1 MPIPALS
8 VDDLYRHTDLSDL
21 DFETTKELEP
31 VETLIGQE
39 RALEAVRF
47 AARMRSRGY
56 NLFVIGPK
64 GSGKHAAVRGYL
76 GDRAERFPAGDDW
89 VYVNDF
95 KDPHRPI
102 ALRLPPGEGPELN
115 RRIEKLIDDLRA
127 SVAAVL
133 EGEDYRTR
141 REAIDRDFAKQS
153 EEMLESVAAAAKEKG
168 LILVRTEQGF
178 AIAPEDDGKPMAQET
193 FNALPED
200 RRESL
205 QKEIEAAQAL
215 LRDALHKAPLLERD
229 RQKAVRS
236 LNDTVARSL
245 VDEEIAEAR
254 DGLTPTAELD
264 AWIAALQED
273 LVEKIHL
280 FAQPADGQK
289 GPNQKAP
296 NQQGPGLTDPA
307 GAPDPLRR
315 FRVNVFV
322 SNHPDAGAPVVI
334 EDHPTLG
341 RLVGR
346 IEYRAQMGS
355 MLTDFTLI
363 RPGALHC
370 ANGGYLLIDALK
382 LIQQPFAWDALKRA
396 LYNASV
402 TIESPQDAATT
413 TLAVSIQP
421 ASIPISVKVVL
432 FGDQR
437 LYHTLAAADPD
448 FADLFKVA
456 ADFDDIMERDRE
468 HDTLYARLI
477 ATIQRNET
485 LRPLDREAVE
495 RVIEHCSRLVDD
507 RERVTTRVGLIA
519 DLLREADYQARE
531 QGHKTVGR
539 ADVEAAL
546 EANRRRSDRIER
558 RMREQ
563 ILTETV
569 LIDTEGEAVG
579 QVNGLAVLQ
588 IGGHAFGRPT
598 RITARVRA
606 GTGRVVDIEREVE
619 LGGPLHS
626 KGMLILQGYLA
637 ATYATDVP
645 TSLQA
650 SLVFEQSYGGV
661 DGDSASSTELYA
673 LLSALSEVPIRQGI
687 AVTGSVNQMGAVQAI
702 GGVNEKIEGF
712 FDICA
717 ARGLSGGQG
726 VMVPAANT
734 RHLMLKQEVR
744 DAVAAGTFRI
754 WAVATI
760 AEGIEILT
768 GVPAGR
774 RGDDGGFPDGSI
786 NARVEARMRAFAE
799 TRRRFSGYPLS
810 SPDTAD

>member
-1 MPIPALS
+1 MPIPALT
-8 VDDLYRHTDLSDL
+8 VDDLYRHTDLSKL
-21 DFETTKELEP
+21 GFKTTKELEP
-31 VETLIGQE
+31 VDTLIGQD

-76 GDRAERFPAGDDW
+76 RDRAARFPAGDDW

-95 KDPHRPI
+95 KDPHRPL
-102 ALRLPPGEGPELN
+102 ALRLPPSEGPNLH
-115 RRIEKLIDDLRA
+115 RRIEKLIADLTA

-133 EGEDYRTR
+133 EGEEYRGR
-141 REAIDRDFAKQS
+141 REAIDQEFAKQGEQS
-153 EEMLESVAAAAKEKG
+153 LEGVAAAAKERD
-168 LILVRTEQGF
+168 LLLVRTEQGF
-178 AIAPEDDGKPMAQET
+178 AVVPEDGGKPMAQEK
-193 FNALPED
+193 FNALPQI
-200 RRESL
+200 RRERL
-205 QKEIEAAQAL
+205 QAAIQEVQAL

-229 RQKAVRS
+229 RQKAIRA
-236 LNDTVARSL
+236 LNDSVARSL
-245 VDEEIAEAR
+245 VDEEMTEVR
-254 DGLTPTAELD
+254 EGMTPTEELA
-264 AWIAALQED
+264 AWLAALEED
-273 LVEKIHL
+273 LIEKIHV
-280 FAQPADGQK
+280 FAQPAEARQGQGSGSGQGS
-289 GPNQKAP
+289 GP
-296 NQQGPGLTDPA
+296 TDPA
-307 GAPDPLRR
+307 AAPDPQRR

-322 SNHPDAGAPVVI
+322 SHEAEVGAPVVI

-382 LIQQPFAWDALKRA
+382 LLQQPFAWDALKRA
-396 LYNASV
+396 LYSGRV

-421 ASIPISVKVVL
+421 ADIPLSVKVVL

-456 ADFDDIMERDRE
+456 ADFDDIMERDDE
-468 HDTLYARLI
+468 HDALYARLI
-477 ATIQRNET
+477 ATIQKNET
-485 LRPLDREAVE
+485 LRPFDRKAVE
-495 RVIEHCSRLVDD
+495 RVIEHCSRLVAD
-507 RERVTTRVGLIA
+507 RDRVTTRVGLIA
-519 DLLREADYQARE
+519 DLMREADYQARE
-531 QGHKTVGR
+531 HNHKTVVE

-546 EANRRRSDRIER
+546 EAYRRRSDRIER

-563 ILTETV
+563 ILAETM
-569 LIDTEGEAVG
+569 LIDTDGAEVG
-579 QVNGLAVLQ
+579 QVNGLSVLQ
-588 IGGHAFGRPT
+588 IGTHGFGRPT
-598 RITARVRA
+598 RITARVRP
-606 GTGRVVDIEREVE
+606 GNGKVVDIEREVE

-645 TSLQA
+645 ASLQA
-650 SLVFEQSYGGV
+650 SVVFEQSYGGV

-687 AVTGSVNQMGAVQAI
+687 AVTGSVNQMGDVQAI

-717 ARGLSGGQG
+717 ARGLTGDQG
-726 VMVPAANT
+726 VMIPAANT
-734 RHLMLKQEVR
+734 RHLMLKEEVR
-744 DAVAAGTFRI
+744 DAVKAGKFKV
-754 WAVATI
+754 WAVSTI

-768 GVPAGR
+768 GVPAGP
-774 RGDDGGFPDGSI
+774 RGADGSYPDGTV

-799 TRRRFSGYPLS
+799 TRRRFIEREV
-810 SPDTAD
+810 

>member
-1 MPIPALS
+1 MPISPLT
-8 VDDLYRHTDLSDL
+8 VDDLYRHTDLSGL
-21 DFETTKELEP
+21 GFRTTKDLEP
-31 VETLIGQE
+31 VDTLIGQD

-47 AARMRSRGY
+47 AARMRGRGY

-76 GDRAERFPAGDDW
+76 QERATRFPSGDDW

-102 ALRLPPGEGPELN
+102 ALRLPPGEGPDLH
-115 RRIEKLIDDLRA
+115 RRIEKLISDLTA

-133 EGEDYRTR
+133 EGEEYRGR
-141 REAIDRDFAKQS
+141 REAIDQDFAKQG
-153 EEMLESVAAAAKEKG
+153 EQALESVAAAAKERE
-168 LILVRTEQGF
+168 LLLVRTEQGF
-178 AIAPEDDGKPMAQET
+178 AVVPEDGGKPMAQEK
-193 FNALPED
+193 FNALPEV
-200 RRESL
+200 RRERL
-205 QKEIEAAQAL
+205 QASIQEVQAL

-229 RQKAVRS
+229 RQKAIRA
-236 LNDTVARSL
+236 LNDSVARSL
-245 VDEEIAEAR
+245 VDEEITEVR
-254 DGLTPTAELD
+254 QGLTPTEEL
-264 AWIAALQED
+264 ATWLAALEED
-273 LVEKIHL
+273 LIEKIHL
-280 FAQPADGQK
+280 FAQPPEA
-289 GPNQKAP
+289 
-296 NQQGPGLTDPA
+296 QQGPGPTDPA
-307 GAPDPLRR
+307 AAPDPQRR

-322 SNHPDAGAPVVI
+322 THDPEAGAPVII

-370 ANGGYLLIDALK
+370 ANGGYLLIDARK
-382 LIQQPFAWDALKRA
+382 LLQQPFAWDALKRA
-396 LYNASV
+396 LYNARVS
-402 TIESPQDAATT
+402 IESPQDAATT
-413 TLAVSIQP
+413 ALAVSIQP
-421 ASIPISVKVVL
+421 ADIPLAVKVVL
-432 FGDQR
+432 FGDQQ

-456 ADFDDIMERDRE
+456 ADFDDIMERDAE
-468 HDTLYARLI
+468 HDVLYARLI
-477 ATIQRNET
+477 ATIQANET
-485 LRPLDREAVE
+485 LRPFDRKAVE
-495 RVIEHCSRLVDD
+495 RVIEHCSRLVAD

-519 DLLREADYQARE
+519 DLMRESDYQARE
-531 QGHKTVGR
+531 HNHKVVVE

-546 EANRRRSDRIER
+546 EAYRRRSDRIER

-563 ILTETV
+563 ILAETM
-569 LIDTEGEAVG
+569 LIDTEGAEVG
-579 QVNGLAVLQ
+579 QVNGLSVLQ
-588 IGGHAFGRPT
+588 LGTHSFGRPT
-598 RITARVRA
+598 RITARVRP
-606 GTGRVVDIEREVE
+606 GNGKVVDIEREVE

-645 TSLQA
+645 ASLQA
-650 SLVFEQSYGGV
+650 SVVFEQSYGGV

-687 AVTGSVNQMGAVQAI
+687 AVTGSVNQMGDVQAI

-717 ARGLSGGQG
+717 ARGLTGEQG
-726 VMVPAANT
+726 VMIPAANT

-744 DAVAAGTFRI
+744 DAVKARKFRI
-754 WAVATI
+754 WAVSTI

-768 GVPAGR
+768 GVPAGP
-774 RGDDGGFPDGSI
+774 RGADRLYPDGTI
-786 NARVEARMRAFAE
+786 NARVEARMRDFAE
-799 TRRRFSGYPLS
+799 TRRRF
-810 SPDTAD
+810 AAREA

>member
-1 MPIPALS
+1 MPIPALT
-8 VDDLYRHTDLSDL
+8 VDALYRHTDLSKL
-21 DFETTKELEP
+21 GFKTTKELEP
-31 VETLIGQE
+31 VDTLIGQD

-76 GDRAERFPAGDDW
+76 NERAQRFPAGDDW

-102 ALRLPPGEGPELN
+102 ALRLPPGEGPDLN
-115 RRIEKLIDDLRA
+115 RRIEKLISDLTA

-133 EGEDYRTR
+133 EGEEYRGR
-141 REAIDRDFAKQS
+141 REAIDQDFAKQG
-153 EEMLESVAAAAKEKG
+153 EAALESVAAAAKERD
-168 LILVRTEQGF
+168 LLLVRTEQGF
-178 AIAPEDDGKPMAQET
+178 AIVPEDGGKPMAQEK
-193 FNALPED
+193 FNALPEV
-200 RRESL
+200 RRERL
-205 QKEIEAAQAL
+205 QESIKEVQEL
-215 LRDALHKAPLLERD
+215 LREALHKAPLLERD
-229 RQKAVRS
+229 RQKAIRA

-245 VDEEIAEAR
+245 VDEEIAEVR
-254 DGLTPTAELD
+254 EGLTPTEEL
-264 AWIAALQED
+264 ATWLNALHED

-280 FAQPADGQK
+280 FAQPAEAQK
-289 GPNQKAP
+289 GP
-296 NQQGPGLTDPA
+296 GPSDPA
-307 GAPDPLRR
+307 MAPDPQRR
-315 FRVNVFV
+315 FRINVFV
-322 SNHPDAGAPVVI
+322 THGMEAGAPVVI

-382 LIQQPFAWDALKRA
+382 LLQQPFAWDALKRA
-396 LYNASV
+396 LYSGSV

-413 TLAVSIQP
+413 ALAVSIQP
-421 ASIPISVKVVL
+421 AEIPLSVKVVL
-432 FGDQR
+432 FGDQQ
-437 LYHTLAAADPD
+437 LYHMLAAADPD
-448 FADLFKVA
+448 FGDLFKVA
-456 ADFDDIMERDRE
+456 ADFDDIMERDAE
-468 HDTLYARLI
+468 HDALYARLI
-477 ATIQRNET
+477 ATIQKNET
-485 LRPLDREAVE
+485 LRPFNRKAVE
-495 RVIEHCSRLVDD
+495 RVIEHCSRLVAD

-519 DLLREADYQARE
+519 DLMRESDYQARE
-531 QGHKTVGR
+531 HNHRTVVE

-546 EANRRRSDRIER
+546 EAYRRRSDRIER

-563 ILTETV
+563 ILAETM
-569 LIDTEGEAVG
+569 LIDTDGAVVG
-579 QVNGLAVLQ
+579 QVNGLSVLQ
-588 IGGHAFGRPT
+588 IGTHAFGRPT
-598 RITARVRA
+598 RITARVRP
-606 GTGRVVDIEREVE
+606 GTGKVVDIEREVD

-645 TSLQA
+645 ASLQA
-650 SLVFEQSYGGV
+650 SVVFEQSYGGV

-687 AVTGSVNQMGAVQAI
+687 AVTGSVNQMGDVQAI

-717 ARGLSGGQG
+717 ARGLIGEQG
-726 VMVPAANT
+726 VMIPAANV

-744 DAVAAGTFRI
+744 DAVKAGKFRI
-754 WAVATI
+754 WAVSSI

-768 GVPAGR
+768 GVPAGP
-774 RGDDGGFPDGSI
+774 RGADGSYPDGTI
-786 NARVEARMRAFAE
+786 NAKVEARMRAFAE
-799 TRRRFSGYPLS
+799 TRRQFVEQNGAG
-810 SPDTAD
+810 T

>member
-1 MPIPALS
+1 MPIPALT
-8 VDDLYRHTDLSDL
+8 VDDLYRHTDLSKL
-21 DFETTKELEP
+21 GFKTTKELEP
-31 VETLIGQE
+31 VDTLIGQD

-76 GDRAERFPAGDDW
+76 RDRAARFPAGDDW

-95 KDPHRPI
+95 KDPHRPL
-102 ALRLPPGEGPELN
+102 ALRLPPGEGPNLH
-115 RRIEKLIDDLRA
+115 RRIEKLIADLTA

-133 EGEDYRTR
+133 EGEEYRGR
-141 REAIDRDFAKQS
+141 REAIDQEFAKQGEQS
-153 EEMLESVAAAAKEKG
+153 LEGVAAAAKERD
-168 LILVRTEQGF
+168 LLLVRTEQGF
-178 AIAPEDDGKPMAQET
+178 AVVPEDGGKPMAQEK
-193 FNALPED
+193 FNALPQI
-200 RRESL
+200 RRERL
-205 QKEIEAAQAL
+205 QAAIQEVQAL

-229 RQKAVRS
+229 RQKAIRA
-236 LNDTVARSL
+236 LNDSVARSL
-245 VDEEIAEAR
+245 VDEEMTEVR
-254 DGLTPTAELD
+254 EGMTPTEELA
-264 AWIAALQED
+264 AWLAALEED
-273 LVEKIHL
+273 LIEKIHV
-280 FAQPADGQK
+280 FAQPAEARQGQGSGSGQGS
-289 GPNQKAP
+289 GP
-296 NQQGPGLTDPA
+296 TDPA
-307 GAPDPLRR
+307 AAPDPQRR

-322 SNHPDAGAPVVI
+322 SHEAEVGAPVVI

-382 LIQQPFAWDALKRA
+382 LLQQPFAWDALKRA
-396 LYNASV
+396 LYSGRV

-421 ASIPISVKVVL
+421 ADIPLSVKVVL

-456 ADFDDIMERDRE
+456 ADFDDIMERDDE
-468 HDTLYARLI
+468 HDALYARLI
-477 ATIQRNET
+477 ATIQKNET
-485 LRPLDREAVE
+485 LRPFNRKAVE
-495 RVIEHCSRLVDD
+495 RVIEHCSRLVAD
-507 RERVTTRVGLIA
+507 RDRVTTRVGLIA
-519 DLLREADYQARE
+519 DLMREADYQARE
-531 QGHKTVGR
+531 HNHKTVVE

-546 EANRRRSDRIER
+546 EAYRRRSDRIER

-563 ILTETV
+563 ILAETM
-569 LIDTEGEAVG
+569 LIDTDGAEVG
-579 QVNGLAVLQ
+579 QVNGLSVLQ
-588 IGGHAFGRPT
+588 IGTHSFGRPT
-598 RITARVRA
+598 RITARVRP
-606 GTGRVVDIEREVE
+606 GNGKVVDIEREVE

-645 TSLQA
+645 ASLQA
-650 SLVFEQSYGGV
+650 SVVFEQSYGGV

-687 AVTGSVNQMGAVQAI
+687 AVTGSVNQMGDVQAI

-717 ARGLSGGQG
+717 ARGLTGDQG
-726 VMVPAANT
+726 VMIPAANT
-734 RHLMLKQEVR
+734 RHLMLKEEVR
-744 DAVAAGTFRI
+744 DAVKAGKFKV
-754 WAVATI
+754 WAVSTI

-768 GVPAGR
+768 GVPAGP
-774 RGDDGGFPDGSI
+774 RGADGSYPDGTV

-799 TRRRFSGYPLS
+799 TRRRFIEREV
-810 SPDTAD
+810 